1 MLPGWYGLG
10 SALKKKKNQEILQQM
25 YENWDFFRAQL
36 SNVDMLLAK
45 TDMDIASEYIKL
57 AKDQKLVRYLENIKE
72 LDLTKKL
79 VLKISGKNK
88 ITRR

>member
-10 SALKKKKNQEILQQM
+10 SALKEEKIEILQQM

-57 AKDQKLVRYLENIKE
+57 AKDQKKLVRYLKI
-72 LDLTKKL
+72 LKK
-79 VLKISGKNK
+79 N
-88 ITRR
+88 

>member
-1 MLPGWYGLG
+1 MRIMLPGWYGLG
-10 SALKKKKNQEILQQM
+10 SALKEEKIEILQQM

-57 AKDQKLVRYLENIKE
+57 AKDQKKLVRYLKI
-72 LDLTKKL
+72 LKK
-79 VLKISGKNK
+79 N
-88 ITRR
+88 

>member
-1 MLPGWYGLG
+1 MVRIR
-10 SALKKKKNQEILQQM
+10 SALKEEKIEILQQM

-57 AKDQKLVRYLENIKE
+57 AKDQKKLVRYLKI
-72 LDLTKKL
+72 LKK
-79 VLKISGKNK
+79 N
-88 ITRR
+88 